1 MTTALLEIVKAIGPI
16 FILLLVSEVLWR
28 TKKLRGETARKSLHI
43 VIGSYVALWPIFL
56 TFQQIQLISVALFI
70 VVLISHRLHIFH
82 AINDVRRKTWGDL
95 LYAVGIGLTAT
106 LTSSPWVFAVAILH
120 MSVAD
125 GFAGLVGSNYGK
137 SNQYKVFGNNKSI
150 VGTGTFI
157 ALSLIIL
164 ALFSQ
169 SNPTQ
174 TAPYIIALL
183 PFMAAAVENIGVMG
197 TDNVMIPLLLIAVFS
212 L

>member
-1 MTTALLEIVKAIGPI
+1 MTATFLDIVKAVGPI
-16 FILLLVSEVLWR
+16 FVLLLISEALWR
-28 TKKLRGETARKSLHI
+28 TKLLRGETARKSLHI
-43 VIGSYVALWPIFL
+43 IIGSYVALWPRFL
-56 TFQQIQLISVALFI
+56 TFQQIQIISIALLV
-70 VVLISHRLHIFH
+70 VVLASHRLHIFH
-82 AINDVRRKTWGDL
+82 AINDVHRKTWGDS

-125 GFAGLVGSNYGK
+125 GFAGLVGSKYGK
-137 SNQYKVFGNNKSI
+137 SNQYKVFGNKKSV
-150 VGTGTFI
+150 VGTSTFI
-157 ALSLIIL
+157 FLSLIIL

-174 TAPYIIALL
+174 TAPYIIAVL
-183 PFMAAAVENIGVMG
+183 PILAAAVENIGVMG
-197 TDNVMIPLLLIAVFS
+197 TDNVMIPILLIAVFS